1 MANHSFSNK
10 GDSMNILFI
19 IISALIGIYILAIR
33 KEQLFAGI
41 GIVALCAIPFQP
53 VIAISV
59 VLGLFGSAIF
69 GPAVKGLIQGF
80 KQSQLDI

>member
-1 MANHSFSNK
+1 
-10 GDSMNILFI
+10 MNILFI

-41 GIVALCAIPFQP
+41 GIVALCAIHFQP

-59 VLGLFGSAIF
+59 VLGLFGAAIF
-69 GPAVKGLIQGF
+69 CPAVKGLIQGF